1 MTDTSLVTTV
11 RTSHSVVKGTAA
23 ESFPIT
29 ADPVAIAQYPELWD
43 SFDMA
48 DEKKLLRSKTERI
61 LAGVGGGVADYLGT
75 SPGIVRVIWVV
86 LTPLTGGLA
95 LLAYI
100 LLWLLVP
107 EEQGED

>member
-1 MTDTSLVTTV
+1 MVKETAG
-11 RTSHSVVKGTAA
+11 HSMPV
-23 ESFPIT
+23 S
-29 ADPVAIAQYPELWD
+29 ADLPAIAQYPVLWD
-43 SFDMA
+43 SLCMA
-48 DEKKLLRSKTERI
+48 DEKKLLRSRTERI
-61 LAGVGGGVADYLGT
+61 LAGVGGGMADYLGT
-75 SPGIVRVIWVV
+75 SPGIVRVIWVI